1 MSNSLNPQVTDAIEL
16 SLYRV
21 VAAFLPHEQKNLELL
36 QEQQENTNSH
46 ICHDLA
52 RIDNWLRAPR
62 QQSASQLPTPPPAVN
77 WKSTAD
83 LQSRFPWLG
92 IDEDAG
98 SGANVIETL
107 AEWYEQLATVSTDP
121 AGVLIAKARATD
133 ETSLASPSRN
143 FLESSKFEKK

>member
-1 MSNSLNPQVTDAIEL
+1 M
-16 SLYRV
+16 
-21 VAAFLPHEQKNLELL
+21 
-36 QEQQENTNSH
+36 
-46 ICHDLA
+46 
-52 RIDNWLRAPR
+52 LR
-62 QQSASQLPTPPPAVN
+62 SAGRGGDIAN
-77 WKSTAD
+77 DGK
-83 LQSRFPWLG
+83 

>member
-21 VAAFLPHEQKNLELL
+21 VAAFLPHEQANLALL

-46 ICHDLA
+46 ICYDLV

-62 QQSASQLPTPPPAVN
+62 QQSTSQLPTPPPAVN
-77 WKSTAD
+77 STSTAD

-92 IDEDAG
+92 TDEDAG
-98 SGANVIETL
+98 SGADVIETL
-107 AEWYEQLATVSTDP
+107 ADWYEQLATVSTDP
-121 AGVLIAKARATD
+121 AHVLIAKARATD
-133 ETSLASPSRN
+133 ISPEALDVPVHDAST
-143 FLESSKFEKK
+143 EE